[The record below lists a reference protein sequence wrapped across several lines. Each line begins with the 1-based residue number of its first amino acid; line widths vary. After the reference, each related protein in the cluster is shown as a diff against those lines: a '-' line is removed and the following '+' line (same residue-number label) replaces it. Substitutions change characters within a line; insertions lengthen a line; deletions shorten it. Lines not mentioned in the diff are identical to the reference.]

1 MWKEYYLD
9 VMRWVTSLDKQE
21 SLLMLVV
28 VTIIGFFCMRG
39 FGSRSNY

>member
-1 MWKEYYLD
+1 MWKEYYAE

-21 SLLMLVV
+21 SLLLLIV
-28 VTIIGFFCMRG
+28 VTIVGFFCMRG